1 MTMPCYIYK
10 QQDITIDILMKIE
23 HVVRII
29 SANGKKSFDEG
40 LNDFYKSKTYS
51 SLKNTQ
57 SCLWAESAE
66 FIADEFER
74 EMDSN

>member
-1 MTMPCYIYK
+1 M
-10 QQDITIDILMKIE
+10 DILMKIE

-29 SANGKKSFDEG
+29 SANEKKSFDEG
-40 LNDFYKSKTYS
+40 LNDFYKSRTYG

-74 EMDSN
+74 EVNSN